1 MSWRSHLTS
10 CAFVLGAGVSL
21 LGIAQASAFSL
32 DEVRGV
38 ERYAE
43 APSPENGGVSS
54 PYGES
59 AVSSEYGDEALAE
72 EPETGLIPED
82 KVVIGGA
89 PSPSTGGNFTGAI
102 PELADLERRI
112 SELESVNMEL
122 RSDLDAQKK
131 KDEKKESLNDP
142 FKLKFTGM
150 LNLDGTSI
158 SSNDEAKD
166 FGMRTTNDVNAR
178 NVMII
183 LRGTGH
189 GHLEYSVSFDLN
201 KSFSIYNAYLRVKD
215 TKYFG
220 DLTIGQHFV
229 ESGMESCTVTNDRV
243 FATLDEDCGMYRL
256 SRRVGISSTRFF
268 DDKKSRVYAGVYVA
282 PSIASVPNYVYNN
295 DPGIVLA
302 TRLTRTPIREIDDD
316 GFAREIFQ
324 VGASYF
330 HFLPGDDAS
339 LRLRNRGLMWID
351 DNPYFY
357 DGKIPLEGRSYSL
370 TNFEAEYQHGEFGL
384 TGEGYICTVTD
395 GGGTSFGTTVVSR
408 YFLTPHVARK
418 YTAQDARFTVPY
430 MPEDTVFLNFAE
442 RTCGQHWGAF
452 EAVAKWEWNEAN
464 NLQRVKGAQWGSSH
478 AFVAGLNWFWND
490 QTVWMF
496 DWEHSFVSSHKAT
509 GEHANPEFDTF
520 AAQLRFKF

>member
-1 MSWRSHLTS
+1 
-10 CAFVLGAGVSL
+10 
-21 LGIAQASAFSL
+21 
-32 DEVRGV
+32 
-38 ERYAE
+38 
-43 APSPENGGVSS
+43 
-54 PYGES
+54 
-59 AVSSEYGDEALAE
+59 
-72 EPETGLIPED
+72 
-82 KVVIGGA
+82 
-89 PSPSTGGNFTGAI
+89 
-102 PELADLERRI
+102 
-112 SELESVNMEL
+112 MEL

-243 FATLDEDCGMYRL
+243 FATLDEDCGMAAAHRL
-256 SRRVGISSTRFF
+256 IAVVSPDAAPVRRMVQDAR
-268 DDKKSRVYAGVYVA
+268 DV
-282 PSIASVPNYVYNN
+282 
-295 DPGIVLA
+295 
-302 TRLTRTPIREIDDD
+302 TRTPIREIDDD